1 MGIIM
6 YLTELLEKHKCKA
19 YQLANNLA
27 YISVVTKDPLAYSQT
42 LKDVLHDVFPD
53 YIPPSFPL
61 KAIAFLYIR
70 IQHLKKALTIREHN
84 SILLDFEFYSAA
96 MFVMKIIDIEK
107 NLHLK
112 KLIKYAYNLND
123 DQTEKFIDLVIKH
136 YTKVMYRDHL
146 YQGYLESKTNG
157 NGVPVSSMGYYQ
169 DGQMQSQLLGQY
181 IDYNYGK
188 LPFIYGNLFNQL
200 KSDFKQGIEVRINGK
215 AIGKVHHVAR
225 RLAGITAF
233 IDLYDEY
240 KDFLHRPDITDKY
253 EIVPLIE
260 YRELEKPIPQ
270 LDKEEYPVI
279 IAFNMFEI

>member
-1 MGIIM
+1 M
-6 YLTELLEKHKCKA
+6 YPTELLEKHKCKA

-27 YISVVTKDPLAYSQT
+27 CISVATKDPLAYNRT
-42 LKDVLHDVFPD
+42 LKDVLQDVFPD

-96 MFVMKIIDIEK
+96 MFVMKILDIEK

-123 DQTEKFIDLVIKH
+123 DQTEKFINLVIKH

-169 DGQMQSQLLGQY
+169 DGPMHSQLLDKY

-188 LPFIYGNLFNQL
+188 LPFICDKLFNQL

-215 AIGKVHHVAR
+215 AIGKVRHVAR
-225 RLAGITAF
+225 RLAGIIAF

-270 LDKEEYPVI
+270 LDEEEYPVI

>member
-1 MGIIM
+1 MGIIV
-6 YLTELLEKHKCKA
+6 YPTELLEKHKCKA

-27 YISVVTKDPLAYSQT
+27 CISVATKDPLAYNRT
-42 LKDVLHDVFPD
+42 LKDVLHDIFPD

-96 MFVMKIIDIEK
+96 MFVMKILFYIK

-157 NGVPVSSMGYYQ
+157 NGVPVSNMGCYEN
-169 DGQMQSQLLGQY
+169 GPIHSQLLEKY
-181 IDYNYGK
+181 IDYTEGK
-188 LPFIYGNLFNQL
+188 LPFFCDEFFKQL
-200 KSDFKQGIEVRINGK
+200 ESYFKQGIEVRINGK
-215 AIGKVHHVAR
+215 TIGKVRHVVR
-225 RLAGITAF
+225 RLAGIIAF

-270 LDKEEYPVI
+270 LDEEEYPVI

>member
-1 MGIIM
+1 M
-6 YLTELLEKHKCKA
+6 YPTELLEKHKCKA

-27 YISVVTKDPLAYSQT
+27 YISNATKDPLAYNRT

-96 MFVMKIIDIEK
+96 MFVMKILDIEK

-123 DQTEKFIDLVIKH
+123 DQAEKFIDLVIKH

-157 NGVPVSSMGYYQ
+157 NGVPVSNMGYYE
-169 DGQMQSQLLGQY
+169 DGPMQSQLLDRY

-188 LPFIYGNLFNQL
+188 LPFIYDKLFNQL

-215 AIGKVHHVAR
+215 AIGKVRHVAR
-225 RLAGITAF
+225 RLAGIIAF

-240 KDFLHRPDITDKY
+240 KDSLHRPDITDKY

-260 YRELEKPIPQ
+260 YRELEKPILQ
-270 LDKEEYPVI
+270 LDEEEYPVI
-279 IAFNMFEI
+279 IAFNMLEI

>member
-1 MGIIM
+1 M
-6 YLTELLEKHKCKA
+6 YPTELLEKHKCKA

-27 YISVVTKDPLAYSQT
+27 YISVATKDPLAYNRT

-96 MFVMKIIDIEK
+96 MFVMKILDIEK

-157 NGVPVSSMGYYQ
+157 NGVPVSSMGCYEN
-169 DGQMQSQLLGQY
+169 GPMHSQLLDKY

-188 LPFIYGNLFNQL
+188 LPFIYDKLFNQL

-215 AIGKVHHVAR
+215 AIGKVRHVAR
-225 RLAGITAF
+225 RLAGIIAF

-240 KDFLHRPDITDKY
+240 KDSLHRPDITDKY

-270 LDKEEYPVI
+270 LDEEEYPVI

>member
-6 YLTELLEKHKCKA
+6 HPTELLEKHKCKA
-19 YQLANNLA
+19 YQLANNLV
-27 YISVVTKDPLAYSQT
+27 YISVATKDPLAYNRT

-96 MFVMKIIDIEK
+96 MFVMKILDIEK

-157 NGVPVSSMGYYQ
+157 NGVPVSNMGYYQ
-169 DGQMQSQLLGQY
+169 DGPMQSQLLGQY

-200 KSDFKQGIEVRINGK
+200 ESDFKQGIEVRINGK
-215 AIGKVHHVAR
+215 AIGKVRHVAR
-225 RLAGITAF
+225 RLAGIIAF

-270 LDKEEYPVI
+270 LDEEEYPVI

>member
-1 MGIIM
+1 MGITM
-6 YLTELLEKHKCKA
+6 YPTELLEKHKCKA

-27 YISVVTKDPLAYSQT
+27 CISVATKDPLAYNRT
-42 LKDVLHDVFPD
+42 LKDVLHDVFSD

-96 MFVMKIIDIEK
+96 MFVTKILDIEK

-225 RLAGITAF
+225 RLAGIIAF

>member
-1 MGIIM
+1 M
-6 YLTELLEKHKCKA
+6 YPTELLEKHKCKA

-27 YISVVTKDPLAYSQT
+27 YISVDAKDPLAYNRT

-96 MFVMKIIDIEK
+96 MFVMKILDIEK

-169 DGQMQSQLLGQY
+169 DGPMHSQLLDKY

-188 LPFIYGNLFNQL
+188 LPFIYDKLFNQL

-215 AIGKVHHVAR
+215 AIGKVRHVAR
-225 RLAGITAF
+225 RLAGIIAF

-240 KDFLHRPDITDKY
+240 KDSLHRPDITDKY

-270 LDKEEYPVI
+270 LDEEEYPVI

>member
-1 MGIIM
+1 M
-6 YLTELLEKHKCKA
+6 YPTELLEKHKCKA

-27 YISVVTKDPLAYSQT
+27 CISVATKDPLAYNRT
-42 LKDVLHDVFPD
+42 LKDVLHDVFSD

-70 IQHLKKALTIREHN
+70 IQHLKKSLTIREHN

-96 MFVMKIIDIEK
+96 MFVMKILDIEK

-146 YQGYLESKTNG
+146 YQSYLESKTNG

-169 DGQMQSQLLGQY
+169 DGPMQSQLLGQY

-215 AIGKVHHVAR
+215 AIGKVRHVAR
-225 RLAGITAF
+225 RLAGIIAF

-240 KDFLHRPDITDKY
+240 KDYLHRPDITDKY

-260 YRELEKPIPQ
+260 YRKLEKPILQ
-270 LDKEEYPVI
+270 LDEEEYPVI

>member
-1 MGIIM
+1 M

-27 YISVVTKDPLAYSQT
+27 YISVATKDPLAYNQT

-225 RLAGITAF
+225 RLAGIIAF

>member
-1 MGIIM
+1 MHP
-6 YLTELLEKHKCKA
+6 TELLEKHKCKA
-19 YQLANNLA
+19 YQLANNLV
-27 YISVVTKDPLAYSQT
+27 YISVATKDPLAYNRT

-96 MFVMKIIDIEK
+96 MFVMKILDIEK

-157 NGVPVSSMGYYQ
+157 NGVPVSNMGYYQ
-169 DGQMQSQLLGQY
+169 DGPMQSQLLGQY

-200 KSDFKQGIEVRINGK
+200 ESDFKQGIEVRINGK
-215 AIGKVHHVAR
+215 AIGKVRHVAR
-225 RLAGITAF
+225 RLAGIIAF

-270 LDKEEYPVI
+270 LDEEEYPVI

>member
-1 MGIIM
+1 M
-6 YLTELLEKHKCKA
+6 YPTELLEKHKCKA

-27 YISVVTKDPLAYSQT
+27 CISVATKDPLAYNRT
-42 LKDVLHDVFPD
+42 LKDVLHDVFSD

-215 AIGKVHHVAR
+215 AIGKVHHVVR
-225 RLAGITAF
+225 RLAGIIAF

-240 KDFLHRPDITDKY
+240 KDYLHRPDITDKY

-270 LDKEEYPVI
+270 LDEEEYPVI

>member
-1 MGIIM
+1 M
-6 YLTELLEKHKCKA
+6 YPTELLEKHKCKA

-27 YISVVTKDPLAYSQT
+27 YISVATKDPLAYNRT

-70 IQHLKKALTIREHN
+70 IQHLKKALTIREYN

-96 MFVMKIIDIEK
+96 MFVMKILDIEK

-169 DGQMQSQLLGQY
+169 DGPMHSQLLDKY

-188 LPFIYGNLFNQL
+188 LPFIYDKLFNQL

-215 AIGKVHHVAR
+215 AIGKVRHVAR
-225 RLAGITAF
+225 RLAGIIAF

-240 KDFLHRPDITDKY
+240 KDSLHRPDITDKY

-270 LDKEEYPVI
+270 LDEEEYPVI

>member
-1 MGIIM
+1 M
-6 YLTELLEKHKCKA
+6 YPTELLEKHKCRA
-19 YQLANNLA
+19 YQLANNLV
-27 YISVVTKDPLAYSQT
+27 YISIATKDPLTYNCT
-42 LKDVLHDVFPD
+42 LKDVLNDVFPD
-53 YIPPSFPL
+53 YIPPLFPL

-96 MFVMKIIDIEK
+96 MFVMKILDIEK
-107 NLHLK
+107 NPHLK

-157 NGVPVSSMGYYQ
+157 NGVPVSSMGCYEN
-169 DGQMQSQLLGQY
+169 GPMHSQLLDKY

-188 LPFIYGNLFNQL
+188 LPFIYDKLFNQL
-200 KSDFKQGIEVRINGK
+200 KSDFKQGIEVRINSK
-215 AIGKVHHVAR
+215 AIGKVRHVTR
-225 RLAGITAF
+225 RLAGIIAF

-270 LDKEEYPVI
+270 LDEEEYPVI

>member
-1 MGIIM
+1 MGVNM
-6 YLTELLEKHKCKA
+6 YPTELLEKHKCRA
-19 YQLANNLA
+19 YQLANNLV
-27 YISVVTKDPLAYSQT
+27 YISIATKDPLTYNCT
-42 LKDVLHDVFPD
+42 LKDVLNDVFPD
-53 YIPPSFPL
+53 YIPPLFPL

-96 MFVMKIIDIEK
+96 MFVMKILDIEK
-107 NLHLK
+107 NPHLK

-215 AIGKVHHVAR
+215 AIGKVRHVTR
-225 RLAGITAF
+225 RLAGIIAF

-260 YRELEKPIPQ
+260 YREFEKPIPQ
-270 LDKEEYPVI
+270 LDEEEYPVI

>member
-6 YLTELLEKHKCKA
+6 YPTELLEKHKCKA

-27 YISVVTKDPLAYSQT
+27 YISIATKDPLAYNRT

-157 NGVPVSSMGYYQ
+157 NGVPVSNMGYYE
-169 DGQMQSQLLGQY
+169 DGPMQSQLLDRY

-215 AIGKVHHVAR
+215 AIGKVRHVAR
-225 RLAGITAF
+225 RLAGIIAF

-270 LDKEEYPVI
+270 LDEEEYPVI
-279 IAFNMFEI
+279 IAFNMLEI

>member
-1 MGIIM
+1 M
-6 YLTELLEKHKCKA
+6 YPTELLEKHKCKA

-27 YISVVTKDPLAYSQT
+27 CISVATKDPLAYNRT

-96 MFVMKIIDIEK
+96 MFVMKILDIEK

-169 DGQMQSQLLGQY
+169 DGPMHSQLLDKY

-188 LPFIYGNLFNQL
+188 LPFIYDKLFNQL

-215 AIGKVHHVAR
+215 AIGKVRHVAR
-225 RLAGITAF
+225 RLAGIIAF

-240 KDFLHRPDITDKY
+240 KDSLHRPDITDKY

-270 LDKEEYPVI
+270 LDEEEYPVI

>member
-6 YLTELLEKHKCKA
+6 YPTELLEKHKCKA

-27 YISVVTKDPLAYSQT
+27 CISVATKDPLAYNRT

-53 YIPPSFPL
+53 YIPSSFPL

-96 MFVMKIIDIEK
+96 MFVMKILDIEK

-146 YQGYLESKTNG
+146 YRSYLESKTNG
-157 NGVPVSSMGYYQ
+157 NGVPVSYMGYYE
-169 DGQMQSQLLGQY
+169 DGPMQSQLLDRY
-181 IDYNYGK
+181 IDYTEGR
-188 LPFIYGNLFNQL
+188 LPFFCDDFFKQL
-200 KSDFKQGIEVRINGK
+200 ESDFKQGIEVRINGK
-215 AIGKVHHVAR
+215 AIGKVRHVAR
-225 RLAGITAF
+225 RLAGIIAF

-260 YRELEKPIPQ
+260 YRELEKPILQ
-270 LDKEEYPVI
+270 LDEEEYPVI
-279 IAFNMFEI
+279 IAFNMLEI

>member
-6 YLTELLEKHKCKA
+6 YPTELLEKHKCKA

-27 YISVVTKDPLAYSQT
+27 CISVATKDPLAYNRT
-42 LKDVLHDVFPD
+42 LKDVLHDVFSD

-96 MFVMKIIDIEK
+96 MFVMKILDIEK

-146 YQGYLESKTNG
+146 YQSYLESKTNG

-169 DGQMQSQLLGQY
+169 DGPMQSQLLGQY

-215 AIGKVHHVAR
+215 AIGKVHHIAR
-225 RLAGITAF
+225 RLAGIIAF

-260 YRELEKPIPQ
+260 YRELEKPILQ
-270 LDKEEYPVI
+270 LDEEEYPVI
-279 IAFNMFEI
+279 IAFNMLEI

>member
-1 MGIIM
+1 MGVNM
-6 YLTELLEKHKCKA
+6 YPTELLEKHKCRA
-19 YQLANNLA
+19 YQLANNLV
-27 YISVVTKDPLAYSQT
+27 YISIATKDPLTYNCT
-42 LKDVLHDVFPD
+42 LKDVLNDVFPD
-53 YIPPSFPL
+53 YIPPLFPL

-84 SILLDFEFYSAA
+84 GILLDFEFYSAA
-96 MFVMKIIDIEK
+96 MFVMKIFDIEK
-107 NLHLK
+107 NPHLK

-136 YTKVMYRDHL
+136 YTKVMYRDYL

-157 NGVPVSSMGYYQ
+157 NGVPVSSMGYYEN
-169 DGQMQSQLLGQY
+169 GPMHSQLLDRY

-225 RLAGITAF
+225 RLAGIIAF

-270 LDKEEYPVI
+270 LDEEEYPVI
-279 IAFNMFEI
+279 IAFNMLEI

>member
-1 MGIIM
+1 M
-6 YLTELLEKHKCKA
+6 YPTELLEKHKCKA

-27 YISVVTKDPLAYSQT
+27 YISVTTKDPLAYNRT

-96 MFVMKIIDIEK
+96 MFVMKILDIEK

-169 DGQMQSQLLGQY
+169 DGPMHSQLLDKY

-188 LPFIYGNLFNQL
+188 LPFIYDKLFNQL

-215 AIGKVHHVAR
+215 AIGKVRHVAR
-225 RLAGITAF
+225 RLAGIIAF

-240 KDFLHRPDITDKY
+240 KDSLHRPDITDKY

-260 YRELEKPIPQ
+260 YHELEKPIPQ
-270 LDKEEYPVI
+270 LDEEEYPVI

>member
-1 MGIIM
+1 MGVIM
-6 YLTELLEKHKCKA
+6 YPTELLEKHKCKA

-27 YISVVTKDPLAYSQT
+27 YISIATKDPLTYNCT
-42 LKDVLHDVFPD
+42 LKDVLNDVFPD
-53 YIPPSFPL
+53 YIPPLFPL

-70 IQHLKKALTIREHN
+70 IQHLKKTLTIREHN

-96 MFVMKIIDIEK
+96 MFVMKILDIEK
-107 NLHLK
+107 NPHLK

-157 NGVPVSSMGYYQ
+157 NGVPVTSMGYYEN
-169 DGQMQSQLLGQY
+169 GPMHSRLLDKY

-188 LPFIYGNLFNQL
+188 LPFIYDEFFKQL

-215 AIGKVHHVAR
+215 AIGKVRHVTR
-225 RLAGITAF
+225 RLAGIIAF

-240 KDFLHRPDITDKY
+240 KDFFHRPDITDKY

-260 YRELEKPIPQ
+260 YRKLEKPILQ
-270 LDKEEYPVI
+270 LDEEEYPVI
-279 IAFNMFEI
+279 IAFNMLEI

>member
-1 MGIIM
+1 M
-6 YLTELLEKHKCKA
+6 YPTELLEKHKCKA

-27 YISVVTKDPLAYSQT
+27 YISVATKDPLAYNRT

-96 MFVMKIIDIEK
+96 MFVMKILDIEK

-157 NGVPVSSMGYYQ
+157 NGVPVSNMGYYQ
-169 DGQMQSQLLGQY
+169 DGPMHSQLLEKY
-181 IDYNYGK
+181 IDYTEGK
-188 LPFIYGNLFNQL
+188 SPFFCDDFFKQL
-200 KSDFKQGIEVRINGK
+200 ESDFKQGIEVRINGK
-215 AIGKVHHVAR
+215 AIGKVRHAAR
-225 RLAGITAF
+225 RLAGIIAF

-240 KDFLHRPDITDKY
+240 KDFFHRPDITDKY

-270 LDKEEYPVI
+270 LDEEEYPVI

>member
-1 MGIIM
+1 M
-6 YLTELLEKHKCKA
+6 YPTELLEKHKCKA

-27 YISVVTKDPLAYSQT
+27 YISVATKDPLAYNRT

-96 MFVMKIIDIEK
+96 MFVMKILDIEK

-169 DGQMQSQLLGQY
+169 DGPMHSL
-181 IDYNYGK
+181 YNY
-188 LPFIYGNLFNQL
+188 
-200 KSDFKQGIEVRINGK
+200 
-215 AIGKVHHVAR
+215 
-225 RLAGITAF
+225 
-233 IDLYDEY
+233 
-240 KDFLHRPDITDKY
+240 
-253 EIVPLIE
+253 
-260 YRELEKPIPQ
+260 
-270 LDKEEYPVI
+270 
-279 IAFNMFEI
+279 

>member
-1 MGIIM
+1 M
-6 YLTELLEKHKCKA
+6 YPTELLEKHKCKA

-27 YISVVTKDPLAYSQT
+27 YISAATKDPLAYNRT

-96 MFVMKIIDIEK
+96 MFVMKILDIEK

-169 DGQMQSQLLGQY
+169 DGPMQSQLLGQY

-215 AIGKVHHVAR
+215 AIGKVRHVVR
-225 RLAGITAF
+225 RLAGIIAF

-240 KDFLHRPDITDKY
+240 KDYLHRPDITDKY

-270 LDKEEYPVI
+270 LDEEEYPVI
-279 IAFNMFEI
+279 IAFNMLEI

>member
-27 YISVVTKDPLAYSQT
+27 YISVATKDPLAYNQT

-157 NGVPVSSMGYYQ
+157 NGVPVSSMGYY
-169 DGQMQSQLLGQY
+169 
-181 IDYNYGK
+181 
-188 LPFIYGNLFNQL
+188 
-200 KSDFKQGIEVRINGK
+200 
-215 AIGKVHHVAR
+215 
-225 RLAGITAF
+225 
-233 IDLYDEY
+233 
-240 KDFLHRPDITDKY
+240 
-253 EIVPLIE
+253 
-260 YRELEKPIPQ
+260 
-270 LDKEEYPVI
+270 
-279 IAFNMFEI
+279 

>member
-1 MGIIM
+1 M
-6 YLTELLEKHKCKA
+6 YPTELLEKHKCKA

-27 YISVVTKDPLAYSQT
+27 YISVATKDPLAYNRT

-96 MFVMKIIDIEK
+96 MFVMKILDIEK

-123 DQTEKFIDLVIKH
+123 DQTEKFIDLVIKY

-169 DGQMQSQLLGQY
+169 DGPMQSQLLGQY

-225 RLAGITAF
+225 RLAGIIAF

-270 LDKEEYPVI
+270 LDEEEYPVI
-279 IAFNMFEI
+279 IAFNMLEI

>member
-1 MGIIM
+1 MGVNM
-6 YLTELLEKHKCKA
+6 YPTELLEKHKCKA

-27 YISVVTKDPLAYSQT
+27 CIFVATKDPLAYNRT
-42 LKDVLHDVFPD
+42 LKDVLHDIFPD

-96 MFVMKIIDIEK
+96 MFVMKILDIEK
-107 NLHLK
+107 NPHLK
-112 KLIKYAYNLND
+112 KLIKYAYNLNY

-146 YQGYLESKTNG
+146 YRGYLESKTNG
-157 NGVPVSSMGYYQ
+157 NGVPVSNMGCYEN
-169 DGQMQSQLLGQY
+169 GPMHSQLLEKY
-181 IDYNYGK
+181 IDYTEGK
-188 LPFIYGNLFNQL
+188 LPFFCDNFFKQL

-215 AIGKVHHVAR
+215 AIGKVRHVAR
-225 RLAGITAF
+225 RLAGIIAF
-233 IDLYDEY
+233 IDLYDEH
-240 KDFLHRPDITDKY
+240 KDSLHRPDITDKY

-270 LDKEEYPVI
+270 LNEEEYPVI

>member
-1 MGIIM
+1 M

-27 YISVVTKDPLAYSQT
+27 YISVATKDPLVYNRT

-96 MFVMKIIDIEK
+96 MFVMKILDIEK

-157 NGVPVSSMGYYQ
+157 NGVPVSSMGCYEN
-169 DGQMQSQLLGQY
+169 GPMHSQLLDKY

-188 LPFIYGNLFNQL
+188 LPFIYDNFFKQL

-225 RLAGITAF
+225 RLAGIIAF

-240 KDFLHRPDITDKY
+240 KDYLHRPDITDKY

-270 LDKEEYPVI
+270 LDEEEYPVI

>member
-1 MGIIM
+1 M
-6 YLTELLEKHKCKA
+6 YPTELLEKHKCKA

-27 YISVVTKDPLAYSQT
+27 YISIATKDPLTYNCT
-42 LKDVLHDVFPD
+42 LKDVLNDVFPD
-53 YIPPSFPL
+53 YIPPLFPL

-84 SILLDFEFYSAA
+84 SIFL
-96 MFVMKIIDIEK
+96 DIEK
-107 NLHLK
+107 NPHLK

-123 DQTEKFIDLVIKH
+123 DQTEKFIDLVNKH

-157 NGVPVSSMGYYQ
+157 NGVPVSSMGYYEN
-169 DGQMQSQLLGQY
+169 GPMHSQLLDKY

-188 LPFIYGNLFNQL
+188 LPFIYDNFFKQL

-215 AIGKVHHVAR
+215 AIGKVRHVAR
-225 RLAGITAF
+225 RLAGIIAF
-233 IDLYDEY
+233 IDLYDEH
-240 KDFLHRPDITDKY
+240 KDSLHRPDITDKY

-260 YRELEKPIPQ
+260 YRKLEKPILQ
-270 LDKEEYPVI
+270 LDEEEYPVI
-279 IAFNMFEI
+279 IAFNMLEI

>member
-6 YLTELLEKHKCKA
+6 YPTELLEKHKCKA

-27 YISVVTKDPLAYSQT
+27 CISVATKDPLAYNRT
-42 LKDVLHDVFPD
+42 LKDVLHDVFSD

-215 AIGKVHHVAR
+215 AIGKVHHVVR
-225 RLAGITAF
+225 RLAGIIAF

-240 KDFLHRPDITDKY
+240 KDYLHRPDITDKY

-270 LDKEEYPVI
+270 LDEEEYPVI